1 MPRKLPKGGKKSAQP
16 FSPEEAIAAIGL
28 VTMAADGTVEDVE
41 SEALV
46 EVLQEIEFFEE
57 YSEEEFD
64 DLLSKIVSIG
74 QDEGVDVLLNSSIE
88 ALSNKDYKEA
98 ALMTAFLIVSADED
112 VPAEEEEYLSAL
124 QGLLGISDDRY
135 DELLEEL
142 FGEEDDE
149 EEDEEEE
156 E

>member
-1 MPRKLPKGGKKSAQP
+1 
-16 FSPEEAIAAIGL
+16 
-28 VTMAADGTVEDVE
+28 
-41 SEALV
+41 
-46 EVLQEIEFFEE
+46 
-57 YSEEEFD
+57 
-64 DLLSKIVSIG
+64 
-74 QDEGVDVLLNSSIE
+74 
-88 ALSNKDYKEA
+88 
-98 ALMTAFLIVSADED
+98 MTAFLIVSADED

-149 EEDEEEE
+149 DEEEE

>member
-28 VTMAADGTVEDVE
+28 VTMAADGSVEDVE
-41 SEALV
+41 SDVLV

-74 QDEGVDVLLNSSIE
+74 QDEGVDVLLNSSVD

-98 ALMTAFLIVSADED
+98 ALMTAFLIVAADED
-112 VPAEEEEYLSAL
+112 VPEEEEEYLSAL

-142 FGEEDDE
+142 FGEED
-149 EEDEEEE
+149 EEEE
-156 E
+156 EEEEE

>member
-28 VTMAADGTVEDVE
+28 VTIAADGSVEDVE

-74 QDEGVDVLLNSSIE
+74 QDEGVDVLLNSSVE

-149 EEDEEEE
+149 DEEEE

>member
-28 VTMAADGTVEDVE
+28 VTIAADGSVEDVE

-64 DLLSKIVSIG
+64 DL
-74 QDEGVDVLLNSSIE
+74 
-88 ALSNKDYKEA
+88 
-98 ALMTAFLIVSADED
+98 
-112 VPAEEEEYLSAL
+112 
-124 QGLLGISDDRY
+124 
-135 DELLEEL
+135 
-142 FGEEDDE
+142 
-149 EEDEEEE
+149 
-156 E
+156 

>member
-74 QDEGVDVLLNSSIE
+74 QDEGVDVLLNSSVE

-112 VPAEEEEYLSAL
+112 VPAEEEEYLGAL

-149 EEDEEEE
+149 DEEEE

>member
-28 VTMAADGTVEDVE
+28 VTIAADGSVEDVE

-74 QDEGVDVLLNSSIE
+74 QDEGVDVLLNSSVE

-135 DELLEEL
+135 DEILEEL
-142 FGEEDDE
+142 FGEDDD
-149 EEDEEEE
+149 EDEEEE

>member
-74 QDEGVDVLLNSSIE
+74 QDEGVDVLLNSSVE

-149 EEDEEEE
+149 DEEEE